1 MKKLLFLLILNI
13 LLGGFSFAQK
23 TKNYQVYQFNI
34 REEIEPPVWRIVER
48 AFEDAAEMKA
58 DIILIHMN
66 TFGGQLDVA
75 DNIRTKIL
83 ESKIPVY
90 VFIDNNAASAG
101 ALISIA
107 CDSIYMRQGA
117 NIGAASVVNQQGEV
131 LPEKYQSYMRSLMRS
146 TAQAKHRNPDIAEAM
161 VDAKIKVPGI
171 NDSGKVVT
179 LTTDEALLHGFCEA
193 KAENIK
199 EVLQHA
205 GIEKYTIQE
214 QKLTAIDD
222 IIVFL
227 INPFVSGILIMIIIG
242 GIYFEFQTPGAV
254 FPILASIIAIVLYFA
269 PHYLEGLAAHWEI
282 IVFIAGV
289 LLLALEIFVI
299 PGFGVTGILGIVF
312 IIAGLILSMLN
323 NLFFDF
329 SFVSVNSVII
339 AVMVVLIAITTS
351 IILSFYFGKKLLT
364 STRFGQIALTDQQ
377 HSSEGYTSADATY
390 QTMLGKTGTTRTILR
405 PVGKIMIEGNLYDAT
420 AESSYIDRDT
430 EIVVTRYESSQLF
443 VKQLKGN

>member
-1 MKKLLFLLILNI
+1 MKKFLFLLIINL
-13 LLGGFSFAQK
+13 LLGEFSFSQIP
-23 TKNYQVYQFNI
+23 KNYQVYQFDI
-34 REEIEPPVWRIVER
+34 REEIAPPVWRKVKR
-48 AFEDAAEMKA
+48 AFEDAEAMKA

-75 DNIRTKIL
+75 DNIRTRIL

-146 TAQAKHRNPDIAEAM
+146 TAQANHRNPDIAEAM

-179 LTTDEALLHGFCEA
+179 LTTDEAILHGFCEA

-214 QKLTAIDD
+214 QKVTAIDD
-222 IIVFL
+222 IIGFL
-227 INPFVSGILIMIIIG
+227 LNPFVSGILIMIIIG

-282 IVFIAGV
+282 IVFIVGV

-312 IIAGLILSMLN
+312 IIAGLVLSMLN

-329 SFVSVNSVII
+329 EYVSVDSVIK
-339 AVMVVLIAITTS
+339 AVMIVLIAITTS

-364 STRFGQIALTDQQ
+364 STRFGQIALTDKQN
-377 HSSEGYTSADATY
+377 SSEGYTSADATY

-405 PVGKIMIEGNLYDAT
+405 PVGKIMIEGNMYDAT

-443 VKQLKGN
+443 VKQVKG

>member
-1 MKKLLFLLILNI
+1 MKKFLFLLIINL
-13 LLGGFSFAQK
+13 LLGEFSFSQIP
-23 TKNYQVYQFNI
+23 KNYQVYQFDI
-34 REEIEPPVWRIVER
+34 REEIAPPVWRKVKR
-48 AFEDAAEMKA
+48 AFEDAEAMKA

-75 DNIRTKIL
+75 DNIRTRIL

-146 TAQAKHRNPDIAEAM
+146 TAQANHRNPDIAEAM

-214 QKLTAIDD
+214 QKVTAIDD
-222 IIVFL
+222 IIGFL
-227 INPFVSGILIMIIIG
+227 LNPFVSGILIMIIIG

-282 IVFIAGV
+282 IVFIVGV

-312 IIAGLILSMLN
+312 IIAGLVLSMLN

-329 SFVSVNSVII
+329 EYVSVDSVIK
-339 AVMVVLIAITTS
+339 AVMIVLIAITTS

-364 STRFGQIALTDQQ
+364 STRFGQIALTDKQN
-377 HSSEGYTSADATY
+377 SSEGYTSADATY

-405 PVGKIMIEGNLYDAT
+405 PVGKIMIEGNMYDAT

-443 VKQLKGN
+443 VKQVKG

>member
-1 MKKLLFLLILNI
+1 MKKFLFLLIINL
-13 LLGGFSFAQK
+13 LLGEFSFSQIP
-23 TKNYQVYQFNI
+23 KNYQVYQFDI
-34 REEIEPPVWRIVER
+34 REEIAPPVWRKVKR
-48 AFEDAAEMKA
+48 AFEDAEAMKA

-75 DNIRTKIL
+75 DNIRTRIL

-146 TAQAKHRNPDIAEAM
+146 TAQANHRNPDIAEAM

-179 LTTDEALLHGFCEA
+179 LTTDEAILHGFCEA

-214 QKLTAIDD
+214 QKVTAIDD
-222 IIVFL
+222 IIGFL
-227 INPFVSGILIMIIIG
+227 LNPFVSGILIMIIIG

-282 IVFIAGV
+282 IVFIVGV

-312 IIAGLILSMLN
+312 IIAGLVLSMLN

-329 SFVSVNSVII
+329 EYVSVDSVIK
-339 AVMVVLIAITTS
+339 AVMIVLIAITSS

-364 STRFGQIALTDQQ
+364 STRFGQIALTDKQN
-377 HSSEGYTSADATY
+377 SSEGYTSADATY

-405 PVGKIMIEGNLYDAT
+405 PVGKIMIEGNMYDAT

-443 VKQLKGN
+443 VKQVKG

>member
-1 MKKLLFLLILNI
+1 MKKFLFLLIINL
-13 LLGGFSFAQK
+13 LLGEFSFSQIP
-23 TKNYQVYQFNI
+23 KNYQVYQFDI
-34 REEIEPPVWRIVER
+34 REEIAPPVWRKVKR
-48 AFEDAAEMKA
+48 AFEDAEAMKA

-75 DNIRTKIL
+75 DNIRTRIL

-146 TAQAKHRNPDIAEAM
+146 TAQANHRNPDIAEAM

-214 QKLTAIDD
+214 QKVTAIDD
-222 IIVFL
+222 IIGFL
-227 INPFVSGILIMIIIG
+227 LNPFVSGILIMIIIG

-282 IVFIAGV
+282 IVFIVGV

-312 IIAGLILSMLN
+312 IIAGLVLSMLN

-329 SFVSVNSVII
+329 EYVSVDSVIK
-339 AVMVVLIAITTS
+339 AVMIVLIAITSS

-364 STRFGQIALTDQQ
+364 STRFGQIALTDKQN
-377 HSSEGYTSADATY
+377 SSEGYTSADATY

-405 PVGKIMIEGNLYDAT
+405 PVGKIMIEGNMYDAT

-443 VKQLKGN
+443 VKQVKG

>member
-1 MKKLLFLLILNI
+1 MKKFLFLLIINL
-13 LLGGFSFAQK
+13 LLGEFSFSQIP
-23 TKNYQVYQFNI
+23 KNYQVYQFDI
-34 REEIEPPVWRIVER
+34 REEIAPPVWRKVKR
-48 AFEDAAEMKA
+48 AFEDAEAMKA
-58 DIILIHMN
+58 EIILIHMN

-75 DNIRTKIL
+75 DNIRTRIL

-146 TAQAKHRNPDIAEAM
+146 TAQANHRNPDIAEAM

-214 QKLTAIDD
+214 QKVTAIDD
-222 IIVFL
+222 IIGFL
-227 INPFVSGILIMIIIG
+227 LNPFVSGILIMIIIG

-282 IVFIAGV
+282 IVFIVGV

-312 IIAGLILSMLN
+312 IIAGLVLSMLN

-329 SFVSVNSVII
+329 EYVSVDSVIK
-339 AVMVVLIAITTS
+339 AVMIVLIAITTS

-364 STRFGQIALTDQQ
+364 STRFGQIALTDKQN
-377 HSSEGYTSADATY
+377 SSEGYTSADATY

-405 PVGKIMIEGNLYDAT
+405 PVGKIMIEGNMYDAT

-443 VKQLKGN
+443 VKQVKG